1 MCAQLRAQAGSPG
14 AEGDRLTLLLAAG
27 KVARGG
33 VDRLVKSRRKFADLQ
48 ELAAVTGRARRRG
61 GEVAAGGE
69 AVGGALPDLPE
80 EDWQGLRAADLP
92 AAELKPS

>member
-1 MCAQLRAQAGSPG
+1 MCAQRRAQAGSPG

-33 VDRLVKSRRKFADLQ
+33 VDRLVKSRRKKFADLQ
-48 ELAAVTGRARRRG
+48 ELAG
-61 GEVAAGGE
+61 GGDGAGE

-80 EDWQGLRAADLP
+80 EDWQGLRAADLR

>member
-33 VDRLVKSRRKFADLQ
+33 VDRLVKSRRKKFADLQ
-48 ELAAVTGRARRRG
+48 ELAAVTGR
-61 GEVAAGGE
+61 
-69 AVGGALPDLPE
+69 
-80 EDWQGLRAADLP
+80 
-92 AAELKPS
+92 

>member
-33 VDRLVKSRRKFADLQ
+33 VDRLVKSRRKKFADLQ
-48 ELAAVTGRARRRG
+48 ELAVTGRARRWAARSRTCRRRTGRG
-61 GEVAAGGE
+61 CG
-69 AVGGALPDLPE
+69 PPIC
-80 EDWQGLRAADLP
+80 RP
-92 AAELKPS
+92 PS